1 MVNPVVTNQ
10 RLMVTNMHL
19 VVAIIAVLTVMA
31 ISAAMDITIG

>member
-1 MVNPVVTNQ
+1 MVNPV
-10 RLMVTNMHL
+10 VTNMHL